1 MLLSFPRS
9 SCFVLLT
16 ITSVS
21 LVIITNKLYNILLL
35 TITSVYLVNIT
46 NTIQSS
52 MFLMSIIL
60 KPPLSKVSK
69 SFCAV
74 LIKFLAY
81 FMAVYKIFAVT
92 CFSSLVLYFSRSI
105 DACY

>member
-35 TITSVYLVNIT
+35 TITSVYLVNNYYT
-46 NTIQSS
+46 KFYVPNEYYSETST
-52 MFLMSIIL
+52 F
-60 KPPLSKVSK
+60 K
-69 SFCAV
+69 S
-74 LIKFLAY
+74 
-81 FMAVYKIFAVT
+81 
-92 CFSSLVLYFSRSI
+92 
-105 DACY
+105 